1 MSDSEAL
8 LGLCCSLHGLSS
20 SQLQSKVNNYVS
32 IISNINK
39 TTALLFLQLC
49 KWTEAD
55 TAFIIPIQHQDC
67 DTLSIQVL
75 SCFIQG
81 LLLSNTSNILVFDPF
96 PLVFVVKQIKLQ
108 NWLTLLLTFL
118 VDWMFVWVPFIWTI
132 LLCFARL
139 LAPPYWV
146 WRKYR

>member
-20 SQLQSKVNNYVS
+20 TQLQSKVNNYVR

-49 KWTEAD
+49 KWTEAA

-81 LLLSNTSNILVFDPF
+81 LLLSNTSNILFFYPF
-96 PLVFVVKQIKLQ
+96 PLGLSCQASQVLKWISYVIDL
-108 NWLTLLLTFL
+108 
-118 VDWMFVWVPFIWTI
+118 DG
-132 LLCFARL
+132 
-139 LAPPYWV
+139 
-146 WRKYR
+146 

>member
-96 PLVFVVKQIKLQ
+96 PLGFVFKQIKL
-108 NWLTLLLTFL
+108 
-118 VDWMFVWVPFIWTI
+118 
-132 LLCFARL
+132 
-139 LAPPYWV
+139 
-146 WRKYR
+146 